1 MVIAIDGPAGVGKS
15 SIAKKIA
22 EKMGIFYLNSGN
34 FYRAITLFLLEK
46 NIDIKN
52 EKAVMD
58 AASQCNIS

>member
-34 FYRAITLFLLEK
+34 FYRAITL
-46 NIDIKN
+46 
-52 EKAVMD
+52 
-58 AASQCNIS
+58 